1 MAYGGDILVHR
12 AGPFGE
18 IGAKKCLVAASAT
31 LIYPGYPVSHTLGAA
46 TSAGAATNLPDASS
60 TTTELLDGI
69 AMTTS
74 TNTSSDAG
82 EVWVQPIMPGVI
94 YKMKPNVAATWNT
107 QAEYDALVGYRVLW
121 DLTAG
126 VYTILAADST
136 NNGLVVE
143 WMDVARNPGYVAFSI
158 RRSAL
163 ALK

>member
-1 MAYGGDILVHR
+1 MAYGGDILVHK

-31 LIYPGYPVSHTLGAA
+31 LIYPGYPVTHTLGAA
-46 TSAGAATNLPDASS
+46 TCAGMATNKPDASS

-74 TNTSSDAG
+74 TNTSTAAG
-82 EVWVQPIMPGVI
+82 EVWVQPILPGVI
-94 YKMKPNVAATWNT
+94 YKMKPAVAATWDT
-107 QAEYDALVGYRVLW
+107 QAEYDALVGARVLM
-121 DLTAG
+121 DLSSG
-126 VYTILAADST
+126 VYTILAADSA

-143 WMDVARNPGYVAFSI
+143 WIDVARNPGYVAFSV
-158 RRSAL
+158 RAASL